1 MSEVLPLE
9 DWLSKCSCKQY
20 LSLFLSNEITY
31 DLLPELDSHALREIG
46 ITKLGDRLRL
56 EIAIDELKAIELK
69 QKVHIDKIRDSV
81 AKSSSKSK
89 ITASQLEL
97 LERGQPQPERSVTF
111 ILPDGSLEKVEL
123 DGCFNA
129 TVIKQK
135 VLRQL
140 GSIDNQSMYQMY
152 IHNVTDNGMNVSLL
166 YDVEFVSICFSPG
179 STAKHRIILTP
190 KETPPSS
197 RAIRESMRILQRTAG
212 RKQTAPTLNTFFGQR
227 PPSELISS
235 NLGEYFPHANIH
247 DLETTIR
254 NSVRYSKRLLRKFNI
269 GNISLTLL
277 AQHSLYSDER
287 DLQTLRSVPTI
298 GDVLLQNEI
307 KADKARIAW
316 DDLLIFSGPGEKMSS
331 IHENYRDDQKSI
343 APSIQASRKN
353 KKRLLVATLFA
364 SVNSRFSR
372 IELVDSESSDDDD
385 DDIVSQYT
393 EEDISD
399 VNLRDFSGIG
409 KWVQGSKIGAGS
421 FGTVY
426 LGVNPMT
433 GELMAVKQVPISA
446 EKSAGTGNK
455 LAETLNHEVSLLKQL
470 NHENIVQYFGLSS
483 GDGFINIFLEYV
495 PGGSVSSLLKLCGS
509 FEEPLIRTF
518 IRQVL
523 VGLSYL
529 HGKDIIHRDIKG
541 ANILVDIKG
550 VVKISDFGV
559 SKKLGEDDEQGAE
572 KKAAKR
578 TSLQGLIYWMAP
590 EVVKQTT
597 YTKKAD
603 VWSVACL
610 VIEMFTGSHPYPGFT
625 QMQAIFQIGTFNKP
639 DIPAW
644 CSDEGKEFLAKTLEV
659 DFNKRPSA
667 LELLSEPF
675 MSNLVVQGGRM
686 PTSPSRKK

>member
-1 MSEVLPLE
+1 MSEVFQLE
-9 DWLSKCSCKQY
+9 DWLSKSSCKQY
-20 LSLFLSNEITY
+20 LNLFLSNEITY

-56 EIAIDELKAIELK
+56 EIAIDELRAIQLK
-69 QKVHIDKIRDSV
+69 QKVPIEKLRDSI
-81 AKSSSKSK
+81 AKLSSKSK
-89 ITASQLEL
+89 ITVSQLEL
-97 LERGQPQPERSVTF
+97 LERGQAQPERSVTF

-129 TVIKQK
+129 LVIKQK

-152 IHNVTDNGMNVSLL
+152 VHNVTDNGIIISLL

-197 RAIRESMRILQRTAG
+197 RAIRESLRILQRTAG
-212 RKQTAPTLNTFFGQR
+212 RKQTAPTLNTFYGQR

-235 NLGEYFPHANIH
+235 NLGEYFPQANIQE
-247 DLETTIR
+247 LETTIR
-254 NSVRYSKRLLRKFNI
+254 NSVRYSKRLLRRFNL
-269 GNISLTLL
+269 GNISLSLL
-277 AQHSLYSDER
+277 AQQSLYSDESKG
-287 DLQTLRSVPTI
+287 QRSVPTI
-298 GDVLLQNEI
+298 GDVLLQNEL

-316 DDLLIFSGPGEKMSS
+316 DDLLIFSGPGDRMTS
-331 IHENYRDDQKSI
+331 INEADQDDIVSI
-343 APSIQASRKN
+343 APSLPVSTKSR
-353 KKRLLVATLFA
+353 KRLLVATLFA
-364 SVNSRFSR
+364 TVNSRYSR
-372 IELVDSESSDDDD
+372 VELVDSESSDE

-393 EEDISD
+393 EEVSD
-399 VNLRDFSGIG
+399 VNLRDLSGIG

-433 GELMAVKQVPISA
+433 GELMAVKQVPVSV
-446 EKSAGTGNK
+446 EKTTGTGNK

-483 GDGFINIFLEYV
+483 EDGYINIFLEYV

-509 FEEPLIRTF
+509 FEEPLVRNF

-559 SKKLGEDDEQGAE
+559 SKKLGEDDVEQGE
-572 KKAAKR
+572 NKAAKR

-644 CSDEGKEFLAKTLEV
+644 CSDEGKDFLAKTLEV

-667 LELLSEPF
+667 VELLAEPF
-675 MSNLVVQGGRM
+675 MSNLVVQGGRL
-686 PTSPSRKK
+686 PTSPNRKKQ